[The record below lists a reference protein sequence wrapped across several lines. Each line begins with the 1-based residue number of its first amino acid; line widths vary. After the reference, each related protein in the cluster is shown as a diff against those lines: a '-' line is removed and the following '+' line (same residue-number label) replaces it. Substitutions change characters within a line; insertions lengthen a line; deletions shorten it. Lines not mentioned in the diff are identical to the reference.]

1 MTFPKCFGWFLVEL
15 RLRQDEKLLGYS
27 GVKAAGISLPS
38 QGEEAILVSQ
48 RIFNLLGDRME
59 PWSSAFLMF
68 LLLLR
73 WAYLLPKVPRKATL
87 VHTALCAL
95 LQGQSWNEA
104 LAHTAQGLLRFPLS
118 PPSLGTL
125 HIQKLFLKVAAHF
138 ILFNALPGST
148 DVHQ

>member
-1 MTFPKCFGWFLVEL
+1 M
-15 RLRQDEKLLGYS
+15 
-27 GVKAAGISLPS
+27 KAAGISPPS
-38 QGEEAILVSQ
+38 QGMEAVLVSQ
-48 RIFNLLGDRME
+48 RILNLLGDRME
-59 PWSSAFLMF
+59 PWSSAFLMS

-73 WAYLLPKVPRKATL
+73 WAYLLPEVPRKATL

-104 LAHTAQGLLRFPLS
+104 LAQPRASSDSLRS